1 MQVWPALNHLPVAS
15 RAAARAG
22 GTSGQTIAG
31 DLPPSSSVSGVRWA
45 AAAAITLRPTAV
57 EPVNTRWSKGSAAKA
72 AATSASPVATATRPS
87 GNTCASSERRNAALR
102 GVCSEGL
109 RKTWLP
115 AAIAVASGTRARL
128 TG

>member
-15 RAAARAG
+15 RGATRSMAISAH
-22 GTSGQTIAG
+22 TIAG
-31 DLPPSSSVSGVRWA
+31 DLPPSSRVSGVRLGA
-45 AAAAITLRPTAV
+45 AAAMTLRPTAV
-57 EPVNTRWSKGSAAKA
+57 EPVNTRWSSGSAAKA
-72 AATSASPVATATRPS
+72 AATSAPPVATATRS
-87 GNTCASSERRNAALR
+87 AGNTPVSSERRKAALR

-115 AAIAVASGTRARL
+115 AAIAVASGIRARL